1 MKIHLLLAMIGTF
14 VVIIGAQDQEGFISL
29 DCGLPSDES
38 PYDDSFNGLT
48 FTSDSTFIQ
57 TGKIDSVDKDLN
69 INLSKQYLTLRYFP
83 EGKRNCYSLDV
94 KRGTTYLIVVSFVY
108 GNYDGLNRDPNFDI
122 HLGPNKWKR
131 IDLDGEK
138 EGTREEIIHKARS
151 NSLDICLVKTGE
163 TLPIISAIEIRPL
176 RNNTYVTQSG
186 SLMMSFRVY
195 LSNSDASIRY
205 ADDVHDRIWS
215 PFNGSSHT
223 HITTDLNI
231 NNSNAYEI
239 PKNILQTA
247 AIPRNAS
254 APLIITWDPL
264 PINAEVYLY
273 MHFAEIQTL
282 EANET
287 RQFDVILRG
296 NFNHSGFSPTKLK
309 VFTLYTEEPMK
320 CGSEGCYLQL
330 VKTPNSTLPPLI
342 NAIEAYS
349 VIEFSQLETSLSDVD
364 AIKNI
369 KNTYKLNKITWQGD
383 PCLPQDLSWESIRC
397 TYVDGSTSP
406 TIISLDLSK
415 SGLNGSIPQIL
426 QNFTQLQELDLS
438 NNSLTGPV
446 PIFLANMKTLS
457 LINLSGNNLSG
468 SVPQAL
474 LDKEKEGLVLK
485 LEGNPDLCKSSF
497 CNTEK
502 KNKFLLPVIAS
513 AASLVIVV
521 VVVALFFVFRKKKA
535 SPSNLHA
542 PPSMPV
548 SNPGHNSQSESSFT
562 SKKIRFTYSEVQE
575 MTNNFDKAL
584 GEGGFGVVYH
594 GFVNVIEQ
602 VAVKLLSQSSS
613 QGYKHF
619 KAEVELLMRV
629 HHINLVSLVGY
640 CDEGEHL
647 ALIYEYMPNG
657 DLKQHLSGKH
667 GGFVLSWESRLK
679 IVLDAALGIH

>member
-1 MKIHLLLAMIGTF
+1 MCF
-14 VVIIGAQDQEGFISL
+14 CII
-29 DCGLPSDES
+29 
-38 PYDDSFNGLT
+38 
-48 FTSDSTFIQ
+48 
-57 TGKIDSVDKDLN
+57 
-69 INLSKQYLTLRYFP
+69 R
-83 EGKRNCYSLDV
+83 
-94 KRGTTYLIVVSFVY
+94 
-108 GNYDGLNRDPNFDI
+108 
-122 HLGPNKWKR
+122 
-131 IDLDGEK
+131 
-138 EGTREEIIHKARS
+138 
-151 NSLDICLVKTGE
+151 
-163 TLPIISAIEIRPL
+163 
-176 RNNTYVTQSG
+176 
-186 SLMMSFRVY
+186 
-195 LSNSDASIRY
+195 
-205 ADDVHDRIWS
+205 
-215 PFNGSSHT
+215 
-223 HITTDLNI
+223 
-231 NNSNAYEI
+231 
-239 PKNILQTA
+239 
-247 AIPRNAS
+247 
-254 APLIITWDPL
+254 
-264 PINAEVYLY
+264 
-273 MHFAEIQTL
+273 
-282 EANET
+282 
-287 RQFDVILRG
+287 
-296 NFNHSGFSPTKLK
+296 
-309 VFTLYTEEPMK
+309 
-320 CGSEGCYLQL
+320 
-330 VKTPNSTLPPLI
+330 
-342 NAIEAYS
+342 
-349 VIEFSQLETSLSDVD
+349 
-364 AIKNI
+364 
-369 KNTYKLNKITWQGD
+369 
-383 PCLPQDLSWESIRC
+383 
-397 TYVDGSTSP
+397 
-406 TIISLDLSK
+406 DLSK

-619 KAEVELLMRV
+619 KAEV
-629 HHINLVSLVGY
+629 
-640 CDEGEHL
+640 
-647 ALIYEYMPNG
+647 P
-657 DLKQHLSGKH
+657 
-667 GGFVLSWESRLK
+667 FF
-679 IVLDAALGIH
+679 